1 MLRETTRDLAA
12 RTIVG
17 ALFVL
22 LSINLLANFMRTGHI
37 TGLLLLVSESLIVV
51 LTVIRRRA
59 QLIDRS
65 SAAAITTTLSVFGP
79 PLLRAGQVPGLLPD
93 VVTAIVS
100 AIGLLIVIG
109 GKITLGRSFGIVPA
123 NRGVVA
129 RGPYLLVRHPI
140 YLGYLITHVAFLIA
154 EPSPFNIAIVIIADT
169 ALIVRAL
176 IEERVLSHDAEY
188 QTYCQRV
195 AWHLVPGV
203 F

>member
-1 MLRETTRDLAA
+1 MLRETARDLAA
-12 RTIVG
+12 RALVG
-17 ALFVL
+17 GLFVM
-22 LSINLLANFMRTGHI
+22 LSINLLADFMRTGHI

-59 QLIDRS
+59 RIIDRS
-65 SAAAITTTLSVFGP
+65 TAAAITTTLSIAGP
-79 PLLRAGQVPGLLPD
+79 PLLRAGQVPGLVPD
-93 VVTAIVS
+93 VVTAIAS

-109 GKITLGRSFGIVPA
+109 GKMTLGRSFGIVPA

-129 RGPYLLVRHPI
+129 SGPYLLVRHPI
-140 YLGYLITHVAFLIA
+140 YLGYLITHVAFVIA
-154 EPSPFNIAIVIIADT
+154 QPTPLNIAIVAVADT
-169 ALIVRAL
+169 ALILRAL
-176 IEERVLSHDAEY
+176 IEERVLSNDAAY

>member
-1 MLRETTRDLAA
+1 MLREATRDLAA
-12 RTIVG
+12 RALVG
-17 ALFVL
+17 GLFVM
-22 LSINLLANFMRTGHI
+22 LSINLLADFVRTGHI

-59 QLIDRS
+59 QIVDRS
-65 SAAAITTTLSVFGP
+65 SAAAIATTMSIVGP
-79 PLLRAGQVPGLLPD
+79 PLLRAGQAPGLMPD
-93 VVTAIVS
+93 TMTAVMS

-109 GKITLGRSFGIVPA
+109 GKMTLGRSFGIVPA

-129 RGPYLLVRHPI
+129 RGPYLFVRHPI
-140 YLGYLITHVAFLIA
+140 YLGYVITHLAFVIA
-154 EPSPFNIAIVIIADT
+154 QPSPFNIAVVVVADT

-176 IEERVLSHDAEY
+176 IGERVLSSDVEY
-188 QTYCQRV
+188 QTYCRRV